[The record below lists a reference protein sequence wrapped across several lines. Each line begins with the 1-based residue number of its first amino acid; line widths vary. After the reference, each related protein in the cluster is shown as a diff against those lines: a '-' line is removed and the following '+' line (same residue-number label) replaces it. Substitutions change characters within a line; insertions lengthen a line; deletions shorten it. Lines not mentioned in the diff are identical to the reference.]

1 MKKFFTLVAVALM
14 ASATMMAYT
23 INNPV
28 GEDGRYIVKYD
39 CAKGAFAAANDVE
52 MDEAFTLA
60 VDITGTWL
68 EDYVKGT
75 PKVAGATRGV
85 AINHWTSVGATN
97 GDVRRLKQINGNIY
111 GMTVCYD
118 QIADPSEDYSPAKVK
133 GEIMYVEAQ
142 LFGFEYTADN
152 AGADWWAWN
161 GNDVAT
167 TVAPNSPDG
176 NMFALAPYTGTK
188 TSPELYADDFED
200 GDIYGFEIMGYAAP
214 CVEITSGVENAKVE
228 AKSVK
233 FIENGQLYIMSNG
246 VKYNALGAAVK

>member
-1 MKKFFTLVAVALM
+1 MKKIFSIMAAGLVALS
-14 ASATMMAYT
+14 ASAYT
-23 INNPV
+23 INNPI

-39 CAKGAFAAANDVE
+39 CAKGEFAASNDVE

-85 AINHWTSVGATN
+85 ALNHWTSVGATN

-111 GMTVCYD
+111 GMTVCYA
-118 QIADPSEDYSPAKVK
+118 QVAADGEDYSPAKVE
-133 GEIMYVEAQ
+133 GEILYVMGQ
-142 LFGFEYTADN
+142 LFGFEFTADN
-152 AGADWWAWN
+152 AGADWWAWE
-161 GNDVAT
+161 GNEVAE

-188 TSPELYADDFED
+188 ASSEFYGDDFSED
-200 GDIYGFEIMGYAAP
+200 MFGMALKGYAAP
-214 CVEITSGVENAKVE
+214 CVLSDATAIPNVSAEGKAVKVLE
-228 AKSVK
+228 D
-233 FIENGQLYIMSNG
+233 GQLIIKHNG
-246 VKYNALGAAVK
+246 VRYNALGTAIR